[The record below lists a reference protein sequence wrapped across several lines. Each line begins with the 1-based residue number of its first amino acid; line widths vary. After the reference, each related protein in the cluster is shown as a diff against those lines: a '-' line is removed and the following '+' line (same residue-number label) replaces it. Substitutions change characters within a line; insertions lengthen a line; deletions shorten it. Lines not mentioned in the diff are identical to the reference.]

1 METSADA
8 VPGRD
13 LQQQRRDLAA
23 ERPETGGQ
31 LPAEPLEM
39 PLPQEAQTIFQGILC
54 VIAVL
59 ACLYIAQAIVLPV
72 VLAIVL
78 KLLLQPLVNLLER
91 LRVPK
96 PVGALIALA
105 VLLLVFVG
113 LGMVL
118 SSPAAQWASQLP
130 QAWPQLQQKF
140 AFIKD
145 PVEHIQRTLDQ
156 MGVQLGNPSALLS
169 SPIGMVT
176 AVFSGTGTVAAH
188 LLETL
193 LVLFYLLV
201 FGETFLRRLVEV
213 LPTFANKRE
222 AVEISLHVERDL
234 SAYLLTITVIN
245 AAVGCATAGVMW
257 LCDVAA
263 PVLWGVVAFCL
274 NFVPILGP
282 FCGIILFLAVGL
294 ISLGPVWAALLPA
307 ALYFG
312 IHVLEG
318 EIVTPMLLA
327 NRFTIN
333 PVAVI
338 LSLIFW
344 YWMWG
349 VPGAILAVPMLAI
362 MKIICDRLR
371 PFRALGHLLEG

>member
-8 VPGRD
+8 MPGSD
-13 LQQQRRDLAA
+13 LNQQRKELAA

-31 LPAEPLEM
+31 LPEERLEM

-54 VIAVL
+54 LIAVL

-78 KLLLQPLVNLLER
+78 KLLLQPLVNLLEQ

-105 VLLLVFVG
+105 VLLSVFVG
-113 LGMVL
+113 LGMLL
-118 SSPAAQWASQLP
+118 SSPAAEWASGLP

-156 MGVQLGNPSALLS
+156 MGIQLESPSAVLS
-169 SPIGMVT
+169 NPIGMVT

-245 AAVGCATAGVMW
+245 AAVGCATAGVIW
-257 LCDVAA
+257 LCDVPG

-294 ISLGPVWAALLPA
+294 ISMGPAWTALLPA

-312 IHVLEG
+312 IHVAEG

-362 MKIICDRLR
+362 IKIVSDRLR
-371 PFRALGHLLEG
+371 PFRAFGHLLEG

>member
-13 LQQQRRDLAA
+13 LQQQKGDLAA

>member
-78 KLLLQPLVNLLER
+78 KLLLQPLVNVLER

-294 ISLGPVWAALLPA
+294 ISLGPVWGALLPA

-362 MKIICDRLR
+362 IKIICDRLR
-371 PFRALGHLLEG
+371 PFRAFGHLLEG

>member
-8 VPGRD
+8 MPGSD
-13 LQQQRRDLAA
+13 LKQQRKELAA

-31 LPAEPLEM
+31 LPEERLEM

-54 VIAVL
+54 LIAVL

-78 KLLLQPLVNLLER
+78 KLLLQPLVNLLEQ

-105 VLLLVFVG
+105 VLLSVFVG
-113 LGMVL
+113 LGMLL
-118 SSPAAQWASQLP
+118 SSPAAEWASGLP

-156 MGVQLGNPSALLS
+156 MGIQLESPSAVLS
-169 SPIGMVT
+169 NPIGMVT

-245 AAVGCATAGVMW
+245 AAVGCATAGVIW
-257 LCDVAA
+257 LCDVPG

-294 ISLGPVWAALLPA
+294 ISMGPAWTALLPA

-312 IHVLEG
+312 IHVAEG

-362 MKIICDRLR
+362 IKIVSDRLR
-371 PFRALGHLLEG
+371 PIRAFGHLLEG

>member
-8 VPGRD
+8 MPGSD
-13 LQQQRRDLAA
+13 LNQQRKELAA

-31 LPAEPLEM
+31 LPEERLEM

-54 VIAVL
+54 LIAVL

-78 KLLLQPLVNLLER
+78 KLLLQPLVNLLEQ

-105 VLLLVFVG
+105 VLLSVFVG
-113 LGMVL
+113 LGMLL
-118 SSPAAQWASQLP
+118 SSPAAEWASGLP

-156 MGVQLGNPSALLS
+156 MGIQLESPSAVLS
-169 SPIGMVT
+169 NPIGMVT

-245 AAVGCATAGVMW
+245 AAVGCATAGVIW
-257 LCDVAA
+257 LCDVPG

-294 ISLGPVWAALLPA
+294 ISMGPAWTALLPA

-312 IHVLEG
+312 IHVIEG

-362 MKIICDRLR
+362 IKIVSDRLR
-371 PFRALGHLLEG
+371 PFRAFGHLLEG

>member
-1 METSADA
+1 
-8 VPGRD
+8 
-13 LQQQRRDLAA
+13 
-23 ERPETGGQ
+23 
-31 LPAEPLEM
+31 M
-39 PLPQEAQTIFQGILC
+39 PLPQEARTIFQGILC
-54 VIAVL
+54 AIAVL

-91 LRVPK
+91 VRVPK

-105 VLLLVFVG
+105 VLLSVFIG
-113 LGMVL
+113 LGMLL
-118 SSPAAQWASQLP
+118 SSPAAEWASGLP
-130 QAWPQLQQKF
+130 EAWPQLQQKF

-145 PVEHIQRTLDQ
+145 PVEHLQRTLDQ
-156 MGVQLGNPSALLS
+156 MGVQLGSPAALLS
-169 SPIGMVT
+169 SPVGMVT

-213 LPTFANKRE
+213 LPTFANKRD
-222 AVEISLHVERDL
+222 AVEISLHIERDL
-234 SAYLLTITVIN
+234 SVYLLTITVIN
-245 AAVGCATAGVMW
+245 AGVGCATAGVLW

-294 ISLGPVWAALLPA
+294 ISMGPVWAALLPA

-312 IHVLEG
+312 IHVIEG
-318 EIVTPMLLA
+318 EIITPMLLA

-362 MKIICDRLR
+362 IKIICDRLR
-371 PFRALGHLLEG
+371 PFRAFGHLLEG